1 MQNRT
6 KLPLILAVLASTVAA
21 SGCAS
26 SPAAATFEGSSAPP
40 EATPPTAGSELHAQE
55 SKSSTPAGGAVDE
68 EAELAKKLSN
78 PVADLISVPI
88 QGNWDTGIG
97 PEDAERTTINLQP
110 VVPISISEDWNVISR
125 TILPIIDAEAPASG
139 LSDES
144 GLGDVTQSFFF
155 SPKSP
160 TSAGWIWG
168 AGPALLI
175 PTASD
180 DALGSGKWAAGPTAV
195 VLKQENGWTLGALGY
210 HLWSYAGDDDRAYVS
225 TTYLQPF
232 VAYTTKT
239 YTTLTLN
246 TESTYDWND
255 DQWTVP
261 VNLVVSQLVKIG
273 GLPIS
278 FGLGYRDY
286 VEAPDGGPDWG
297 LRFVVTFLF
306 PK

>member
-1 MQNRT
+1 MNSRSFLSSFALT
-6 KLPLILAVLASTVAA
+6 AA
-21 SGCAS
+21 AAGCAS
-26 SPAAATFEGSSAPP
+26 SPIGTTIEGSSVPAGPVAAP
-40 EATPPTAGSELHAQE
+40 AGFELHAQE
-55 SKSSTPAGGAVDE
+55 SKTTAPSGGGADE
-68 EAELAKKLSN
+68 QAELAKKLNN

-97 PEDAERTTINLQP
+97 PEDADRTTINVQP
-110 VVPISISEDWNVISR
+110 VIPITLNETWNVISR
-125 TILPIIDAEAPASG
+125 TILPIIDAESPVSG
-139 LSDES
+139 GSDES

-155 SPKSP
+155 SPKAP
-160 TSAGWIWG
+160 TEAGWIWG

-180 DALGSGKWAAGPTAV
+180 DVLGTGKWAAGPTAV
-195 VLKQENGWTLGALGY
+195 VLKQENGWTLGALGN
-210 HLWSYAGDDDRAYVS
+210 HLWSYAGDSDRSEVNA
-225 TTYLQPF
+225 TYLQPF
-232 VAYTTKT
+232 LAYTTKT

-255 DQWTVP
+255 SQWTVP
-261 VNLVVSQLVKIG
+261 INLVASQLVKIG
-273 GLPIS
+273 KLPIS

-297 LRFVVTFLF
+297 LRFVITFLF